1 MSTIN
6 RKVRQYKDFN
16 ILFTAHPVSKDVTKV
31 TDEDAIKASVRNLLT
46 TNNYER
52 PFHPEIG
59 CQLYGLL
66 FENFTPLTRDL
77 MIKTV
82 YNTIEKFEPRVTLTN
97 VNINEDVDSNQLI
110 VDVYFR
116 IKNTE
121 KPVTLTTAITR
132 VR

>member
-16 ILFTAHPVSKDVTKV
+16 ILFTAHPVTKDVTKV

-59 CQLYGLL
+59 CQLHGLL